1 MKLSVNEAKLT
12 GLRCLI
18 QTLMGGGGG
27 VGERRSSKKFFSALL
42 ASVWSKNK
50 VEGEGEG
57 GSPGSATGFLSS
69 QLGTVLL
76 FNKF

>member
-12 GLRCLI
+12 GLHCRI
-18 QTLMGGGGG
+18 QALMGGG
-27 VGERRSSKKFFSALL
+27 GERRSSKNFFQPSWPQFGLQKRWRGRGA
-42 ASVWSKNK
+42 
-50 VEGEGEG
+50 G
-57 GSPGSATGFLSS
+57 GSPGSTTGFLSS

>member
-27 VGERRSSKKFFSALL
+27 VGERRSSKNFFQPSWPQFGLKIRWRGRGRGAPLDPPL
-42 ASVWSKNK
+42 
-50 VEGEGEG
+50 
-57 GSPGSATGFLSS
+57 GF
-69 QLGTVLL
+69 
-76 FNKF
+76 